1 MKPKHFIAAAVIALI
16 AAFLPAC
23 ADGRQE
29 FTDGY
34 RVGHIVSYAPFGI
47 SYAAEIKS
55 GSENA
60 VMIGGNEALI
70 TGVVWCI
77 LGLVMFG
84 VCTKVYG
91 KPEALDPALV
101 ATSEPPAAER
111 AKMDR
116 EFRIWTI
123 ATVVAVV
130 VAIALYALPMLL

>member
-1 MKPKHFIAAAVIALI
+1 MVGAPVSVVIYL
-16 AAFLPAC
+16 
-23 ADGRQE
+23 
-29 FTDGY
+29 
-34 RVGHIVSYAPFGI
+34 
-47 SYAAEIKS
+47 
-55 GSENA
+55 
-60 VMIGGNEALI
+60 VMMTQLVPEALI
-70 TGVVWCI
+70 TGVVWCV

-91 KPEALDPALV
+91 KPEELDPALV

-116 EFRIWTI
+116 EFRVWSA